1 MTHARIF
8 LAALLLAATPALAQ
22 APAAKPK
29 EDAAAASK
37 PPAAPP
43 KTRAQR
49 LDELF
54 ARLKAAP
61 DADAAK
67 PISQSIELLWLRSG
81 SDTVDLLMTR
91 ALESAKGDNDTAITL
106 LDSVV
111 GLAPDYAEAFNR
123 RATIYFIKKD
133 YERSMLDIREVLNHE
148 PRHFN
153 AWSGL
158 GRILQDVGY
167 KKRALAAYR
176 KAIELNPHLDG
187 LKRQIESLSVEVEGR
202 DI

>member
-1 MTHARIF
+1 MTYARIL

-22 APAAKPK
+22 APAVKPK
-29 EDAAAASK
+29 EDAAASK

-133 YERSMLDIREVLNHE
+133 YERSMLDIRAVLNHE

-176 KAIELNPHLDG
+176 KAVELNPHLDG

>member
-1 MTHARIF
+1 MTHVRIL

-22 APAAKPK
+22 APAVKPK
-29 EDAAAASK
+29 ADAAQPKA
-37 PPAAPP
+37 PAAPP

-54 ARLKAAP
+54 ASLKTAP

-67 PISQSIELLWLRSG
+67 PIARSIELLWLRSG

-91 ALESAKGDNDTAITL
+91 ALESAKGDNDTAISL

-123 RATIYFIKKD
+123 RATIHFIKKD
-133 YERSMLDIREVLNHE
+133 YERSMLDIREVLSHE
-148 PRHFN
+148 PRHYN

-158 GRILQDVGY
+158 GRILQDVGN
-167 KKRALAAYR
+167 KPKALAAFR
-176 KAIELNPHLDG
+176 KALELNPHIDG
-187 LKRQIESLSVEVEGR
+187 LKRQVETLSIEVDGR

>member
-1 MTHARIF
+1 MTHARIL

-29 EDAAAASK
+29 EDAAASK
-37 PPAAPP
+37 PPATPP

-91 ALESAKGDNDTAITL
+91 ALESAKGDNDTAISL

-111 GLAPDYAEAFNR
+111 DLAPGYAEAFNR

-187 LKRQIESLSVEVEGR
+187 IKRQIETLSVEVEGR

>member
-1 MTHARIF
+1 MTHVRIL
-8 LAALLLAATPALAQ
+8 LAALLLAAPPALAQ
-22 APAAKPK
+22 APAPKPK
-29 EDAAAASK
+29 AEAA
-37 PPAAPP
+37 PPKTPAPPP

-54 ARLKAAP
+54 VQLKSAP
-61 DADAAK
+61 DAEAAK
-67 PISQSIELLWLRSG
+67 PIEKSIELLWLRSG

-91 ALESAKGDNDTAITL
+91 ALESAKGDNDTAISL

-123 RATIYFIKKD
+123 RATLFFIKKD
-133 YERSMLDIREVLNHE
+133 YERSMLDIREVLSHE

-158 GRILQDVGY
+158 GRILQDVGN
-167 KKRALAAYR
+167 KKKALAAFR
-176 KAIELNPHLDG
+176 KALELHPHIDG
-187 LKRQIESLSVEVEGR
+187 LKRQVESLSIEVEGR

>member
-1 MTHARIF
+1 MTHARIL
-8 LAALLLAATPALAQ
+8 LAALVLATTPALAQ
-22 APAAKPK
+22 APVPKPK
-29 EDAAAASK
+29 EDAAASQKEAT
-37 PPAAPP
+37 PP

-54 ARLKAAP
+54 VRLKAAP
-61 DADAAK
+61 DAEAAK
-67 PISQSIELLWLRSG
+67 PIVRSIELIWLRSG

-91 ALESAKGDNDTAITL
+91 ALERAKGDNDTAIAL

-111 GLAPDYAEAFNR
+111 DLAPDYAEALNR
-123 RATIYFIKKD
+123 RATLHFVKKD

-153 AWSGL
+153 AWAGL

-167 KKRALAAYR
+167 EDKALAAFR
-176 KAIELNPHLDG
+176 KALEIHPHIDG
-187 LKRQIESLSVEVEGR
+187 LERRIEALSIEVEGR
-202 DI
+202 EI